1 MTVSPTYKPLQK
13 ARLYEQ
19 VVEQI
24 QQTIIDG
31 KLKPGDRL
39 ASERDLA
46 EMFQVGRP
54 TIREALRTLGIMG
67 LIEVRT
73 GQKGS
78 IVRACDISHY
88 VETLRIQLSWLVKAD
103 ERTRE
108 ELWEV
113 RKPIERA
120 IAHAAAANA
129 TPKDMKTLKGLIR
142 KMASSAG
149 DMPGYFAL
157 ALEFHREL
165 ARATRNRVYPLIW
178 QLLDDILLQIYVPNL
193 DRLFPKGPSKL
204 LYGNEVLLEA
214 IASRDPAG
222 IDRALATHA
231 EAENIFETC
240 RARPSA
246 AKKGRKP

>member
-1 MTVSPTYKPLQK
+1 MKASLPYQPLRK
-13 ARLYEQ
+13 TRLYEQ

-24 QQTIIDG
+24 QQTIIEG

-39 ASERDLA
+39 PSERELA
-46 EMFQVGRP
+46 ETFQVGRP

-78 IVRACDISHY
+78 IVRAGDISHY
-88 VETLRIQLSWLVKAD
+88 VETLRIQLSWLIMAD
-103 ERTRE
+103 EQTLE

-120 IAHAAAANA
+120 IAHAAAENA
-129 TPKDMKTLKGLIR
+129 TPKDLKTLEGLIR
-142 KMASSAG
+142 KMKAAAG
-149 DMPGYFAL
+149 DIQAYFGL
-157 ALEFHREL
+157 ALQFHREL

-178 QLLDDILLQIYVPNL
+178 RLLDDILLRSYVPNL

-204 LYGNEVLLEA
+204 LLGNTVLLEA
-214 IASRDPAG
+214 IKSGIPAE
-222 IDRALATHA
+222 IDRALEIHA
-231 EAENIFETC
+231 EVENIFETY
-240 RARPSA
+240 RGRPPA
-246 AKKGRKP
+246 AKKGRKA